1 MTAIMRDHSDR
12 PDQND
17 LRRLFVDHHQHLLH
31 KAWWSTNNRQDAEDL
46 VQEVFVRLVQ
56 VWPTRAETVRNERAF
71 VSTVLTNVIRD
82 FYRSSNRRP
91 QVAREPVEADAGS
104 CNQPE
109 PLLDDE
115 LGMVISVLP
124 TRQRDVMYLIYGED
138 LKPATAAE
146 RLGISAKDC
155 HRYHSLGLKRIRE
168 TLTEPQRTEEGRG
181 ER

>member
-1 MTAIMRDHSDR
+1 MTAIIRDHE
-12 PDQND
+12 

-56 VWPTRAETVRNERAF
+56 VWPSRAETVRNERAF
-71 VSTVLTNVIRD
+71 VATVLSNVIKD

-91 QVAREPVEADAGS
+91 RVAREPVETDAES
-104 CNQPE
+104 CSQPE

-115 LGMVISVLP
+115 LGKVISVLP
-124 TRQRDVMYLIYGED
+124 ARQRDVIYLIYGED
-138 LKPATAAE
+138 LKPAMAAE

-155 HRYHSLGLKRIRE
+155 HRYHSLGLKRIRAQ
-168 TLTEPQRTEEGRG
+168 LTGPLPTEEGRG